1 MRVLI
6 ADDEAAV
13 RDALRRVLEHD
24 GYDVES
30 ASRGDEA
37 LARSLEGG
45 LDLIVLDVMMP
56 EPDGLEVCRTLRG
69 RDVQTPILMLT
80 ARGELA
86 DRVAGLDAGADDY
99 LAKPFELD
107 ELRARIRALLRRSR
121 SGGKVLRFGDLS
133 LDTESRKVLRGG
145 RELQLTRTE
154 HALLELFLA
163 NAGKVLSRTEIFEAV
178 WGYDF
183 GPLSNSLE
191 VYVGYLRRKTEAAG
205 EPRLLHTVRGFGY
218 VMREEP

>member
-1 MRVLI
+1 MRVLT
-6 ADDEAAV
+6 ADDDAAV
-13 RDALRRVLEHD
+13 RDALRRVLEHE
-24 GYDVES
+24 GYDVEL

-37 LARSLEGG
+37 LTRALAGG
-45 LDLIVLDVMMP
+45 LDLIVLDVLMP
-56 EPDGLEVCRTLRG
+56 EPDGLQVCRTLRG

-80 ARGELA
+80 ARGEVA

-107 ELRARIRALLRRSR
+107 ELLARIRALLRRSR
-121 SGGKVLRFGDLS
+121 NGGKTLRFGDLS
-133 LDTESRKVLRGG
+133 LDTDSRKVLRGT
-145 RELQLTRTE
+145 REIELTRTE

-218 VMREEP
+218 VLREEP

>member
-13 RDALRRVLEHD
+13 RDALRRVLEHE

-30 ASRGDEA
+30 ASRGEEA
-37 LARSLEGG
+37 LARSLAGG
-45 LDLIVLDVMMP
+45 LDLIVLDVLMP
-56 EPDGLEVCRTLRG
+56 EPDGLEVCRTLRARG
-69 RDVQTPILMLT
+69 VETPILMLT

-107 ELRARIRALLRRSR
+107 ELLARMRALSRRSR
-121 SGGKVLRFGDLS
+121 GAGKVLRFGDLS

-163 NAGKVLSRTEIFEAV
+163 NAGKVLSRSEIFEAV

-205 EPRLLHTVRGFGY
+205 EQRLVHTVRGFGY
-218 VMREEP
+218 VLREEP

>member
-13 RDALRRVLEHD
+13 RDALARVLAHE
-24 GYDVES
+24 GYEVE
-30 ASRGDEA
+30 AAARGDEA
-37 LARSLEGG
+37 LELALAGV
-45 LDLIVLDVMMP
+45 DLVVLDVLMP
-56 EPDGLEVCRTLRG
+56 EPDGLEVCRILRRRG
-69 RDVQTPILMLT
+69 VETPILMLT
-80 ARGELA
+80 ARGETS

-107 ELRARIRALLRRSR
+107 ELLARIRALLRRWRGR
-121 SGGKVLRFGDLS
+121 SGVLRFEGLE
-133 LDTESRKVLRGG
+133 LDPASRRVRRGE

-163 NAGKVLSRTEIFEAV
+163 NREKVLSRSEIFEAV
-178 WGYDF
+178 WGSDF

-218 VMREEP
+218 VLREEP